1 MNLAIAC
8 EHDGWTALG
17 DVHALFE
24 RAANAALAGAQAAT
38 DCEISLLLAD
48 DARLHELNRAYRGKD
63 APTNVLAFP
72 APGRHGPGPL
82 FLGDI
87 AMAYE
92 TLLREA
98 REQDK
103 APADHASH
111 LMVHGVLHLLGYDH
125 MNERDAAAMEALE
138 RDILCR
144 IGIADPYALPAD
156 ANI

>member
-8 EHDGWTALG
+8 EHDAWAALG
-17 DVHALFE
+17 DVHVLFE
-24 RAANAALAGAQAAT
+24 RAAKAALAGAKAAT

-48 DARLHELNRAYRGKD
+48 DVRLQELNRTYRGKD
-63 APTNVLAFP
+63 APTNVLSFP
-72 APGRHGPGPL
+72 APRQQGRGPR

-103 APADHASH
+103 TLADHASH

-125 MNERDAAAMEALE
+125 MNERDAEAMEALE
-138 RDILCR
+138 RTILAG
-144 IGIADPYALPAD
+144 IGIADPYGLPAD